1 MQTNNPKKTD
11 APKRLHCREL
21 DGTRTGI
28 LILNDEMIEVYF
40 VGYDEF
46 VHVSENEP
54 TYVITEEGK
63 VASLHANVPARQS
76 SKSVA
81 TKFVGKDRSC
91 GSDEYRSIHQG
102 GIISNLALLGVDAWR
117 PDDLVRRLSFDVA
130 QTEHV
135 LRHLEKVQA
144 LGRVSHPS
152 EKELALYRAEAGN
165 VTLTAGYA
173 ATYGIDTR
181 SLTAYRPTFSIEFAT
196 GTSLDK
202 IETHLFRYLSFLS
215 FVLGVRLVPAA
226 VRADRLSFEDM
237 VRAVE
242 AGTYVGDHEV
252 MWNWSADE
260 HEARELA
267 FHGAPFL
274 AADDA
279 ELAALEAG
287 LAEWVIR
294 SEEWERAN
302 IGMTESLSLRR
313 VISGDRL
320 LAAWRWFEELPNT
333 GAERAFDEA
342 AIERLIRA
350 ASDAARDQG
359 LGDMENR
366 IRGALRR
373 IGEETMRDRFSRLV
387 DSVRVQF
394 GGDDLPDAMIDYLEN
409 ARKFRG
415 RVAHGHF
422 APRDES
428 EWRRFN
434 QATLAMEAL
443 CFLLTARDLPMTD
456 AGKQRIW
463 SHPVLEGYRLAYP

>member
-1 MQTNNPKKTD
+1 MIHKKTHG
-11 APKRLHCREL
+11 PKRLHCREL

-28 LILNDEMIEVYF
+28 LILNDETIELYF

-46 VHVSENEP
+46 VHVSEDEP
-54 TYVITEEGK
+54 TYVITEDGK
-63 VASLHANVPARQS
+63 VASLHANVPGRHS

-81 TKFVGKDRSC
+81 TKFAGKDR
-91 GSDEYRSIHQG
+91 GQVSDEYRSICQT
-102 GIISNLALLGVDAWR
+102 GIISNLAVIGADAWR

-135 LRHLEKVQA
+135 LRHREKVQA

-152 EKELALYRAEAGN
+152 EDELALYRAEAGN

-173 ATYGIDTR
+173 ATYAIETR
-181 SLTAYRPTFSIEFAT
+181 SLTAYRPTFSIEFSA
-196 GTSLDK
+196 GISLDK
-202 IETHLFRYLSFLS
+202 METHLVRYLSFLS

-226 VRADRLSFEDM
+226 VRTDRLSFEDM
-237 VRAVE
+237 VRAVD

-252 MWNWSADE
+252 MRNWSEDE
-260 HEARELA
+260 HEARDLA

-279 ELAALEAG
+279 ELAAFEAG
-287 LAEWVIR
+287 LASWVIR
-294 SEEWERAN
+294 SDEWERAN
-302 IGMTESLSLRR
+302 IRMTESLSLRR
-313 VISGDRL
+313 VISGERL

-333 GAERAFDEA
+333 RAERAFDEA
-342 AIERLIRA
+342 AIEPLIRA
-350 ASDAARDQG
+350 ALDAARDQG
-359 LGDMENR
+359 LGDIGNR

-373 IGEETMRDRFSRLV
+373 IGEETMRDRFARLV
-387 DSVRVQF
+387 GSARAQF
-394 GGDDLPDAMIDYLEN
+394 GGDDLFDGMIDHLEN
-409 ARKFRG
+409 ARNFRG

-434 QATLAMEAL
+434 KATLAMEAL

-456 AGKQRIW
+456 AGRQRIR